1 MLIFTS
7 RWGTLKNNANNE
19 KEITDN
25 RKKEIGKD
33 EDEDK
38 EVKNRGIWKQCQ
50 RLKKKTKKTNDI
62 NEKTK
67 TFWKIALNF
76 EDGVSLDAAE
86 NV

>member
-1 MLIFTS
+1 MKTMSKI
-7 RWGTLKNNANNE
+7 
-19 KEITDN
+19 
-25 RKKEIGKD
+25 
-33 EDEDK
+33 
-38 EVKNRGIWKQCQ
+38 
-50 RLKKKTKKTNDI
+50 KKKTKKTNDI